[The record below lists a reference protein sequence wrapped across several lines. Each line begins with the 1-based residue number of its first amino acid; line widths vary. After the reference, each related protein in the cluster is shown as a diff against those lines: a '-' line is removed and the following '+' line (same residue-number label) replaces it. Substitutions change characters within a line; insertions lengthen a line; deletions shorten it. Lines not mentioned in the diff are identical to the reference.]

1 MRVFFAGLYHE
12 THCFVPERTG
22 LADFRIDRGDEIL
35 ARRGDASQI
44 DGFLEGAAR
53 FGWEI
58 VPAAAYTAAPSGLV
72 EDAAFEGFWADVE
85 RAARQAAAARL
96 DGVYLALHGAMITET
111 IEDVEGECLRR
122 LRAVDGF
129 AGLPVFGV
137 FDLHANFST
146 AMAQHANGLVCYHKN
161 PHVDA
166 RESAVRAAALLQQ
179 AFTAGR
185 TPRMV
190 RRSPG
195 ILWPPGGTGTAD
207 TPMRDLEQ
215 LARALEQSHPDIW
228 AINVVGGFAY
238 ADAADAGVSF
248 SAVTVGDEREA
259 VAALDQLCALALA
272 LKERGLVSEPDPDTV
287 LSSILPVRRGP
298 VVVTEPSDN
307 IGGGAPG
314 DCTGLL
320 RALVRH
326 RVEGS
331 AAIINDPQAVA
342 ALADAA
348 PGQTRRLAI
357 GGKGSPLDEGPLALD
372 LELVSKSD
380 GRFDAED
387 PNSHFAAAYG
397 RHIEMGP
404 CAVVRHGGTTVL
416 LTSRKTPPNDLGQW
430 RSQGIEPT
438 ALSVIGVKAAVAH
451 RRAYDPI
458 AAASHAVRTPGP
470 CTSDPTTLPY
480 RRLRRPIF
488 PLDRSET

>member
-1 MRVFFAGLYHE
+1 MKIFFAGLYHE

-22 LADFRIDRGDEIL
+22 LADFRVDRGAEIL

-44 DGFLEGAAR
+44 DGFLEAAGH

-72 EDAAFEGFWADVE
+72 EDAAFEAFWSDVE
-85 RAARQAAAARL
+85 QAARQATSERL

-122 LRAVDGF
+122 LRALDGF
-129 AGLPVFGV
+129 AELPVFGV
-137 FDLHANFST
+137 FDLHANFSA
-146 AMAQHANGLVCYHKN
+146 AMAQHANGLVCYREN

-166 RESAVRAAALLQQ
+166 RESAVRAAALLQR
-179 AFTAGR
+179 TLDSGR

-215 LARALEQSHPDIW
+215 RARELEQRHPDIW

-248 SAVTVGDEREA
+248 SAVTTGPEEEA
-259 VAALDQLCALALA
+259 AAALDELCALAHE
-272 LKERGLVSEPDPDTV
+272 LKERGLVSEPDPDAV

-298 VVVTEPSDN
+298 IVLTEPSDN

-342 ALADAA
+342 ALAEAT
-348 PGQTRRLAI
+348 PGQTRHLAI

-372 LELVSKSD
+372 LELVSRSN
-380 GRFDAED
+380 GHFEVED

-397 RHIEMGP
+397 RHIDMGP
-404 CAVVRHGGTTVL
+404 CAVVRHGGVTIL

-430 RSQGIEPT
+430 RSQGVEPT

-458 AAASHAVRTPGP
+458 AVASYAVRTPGP
-470 CTSDPTTLPY
+470 CTSDPATFPY

-488 PLDRSET
+488 PLDRTDV